1 MAKQQK
7 ETVLVTDLP
16 LGTILKFKGTK
27 GSAYRKLYKIQHSP
41 ARFNPSGLKIH
52 DGWYSLWG
60 ILMNHHQKDGLHTFT
75 EDCGMTSNGLD
86 KVTHQVICEGGQMEL
101 RPIQIVTPEQLKEG
115 LV

>member
-27 GSAYRKLYKIQHSP
+27 GSAYRKLYKIKHYTP
-41 ARFNPSGLKIH
+41 NPGSSHNGY
-52 DGWYSLWG
+52 WALWG
-60 ILMNHHQKDGLHTFT
+60 ILMDHTQKNDFHTFT

-86 KVTHQVICEGGQMEL
+86 KVTHQVICEGGKLEL
-101 RPIQIVTPEQLKEG
+101 RPIQVVTPEQMKDG

>member
-1 MAKQQK
+1 MAATK

-27 GSAYRKLYKIQHSP
+27 GSAYRKLYKISHHPALVNQGGWQHHP
-41 ARFNPSGLKIH
+41 EWF
-52 DGWYSLWG
+52 SLWG
-60 ILMNHHQKDGLHTFT
+60 ILMNHHQKDDFHTFT

-86 KVTHQVICEGGQMEL
+86 KVTHRVVCEGGKIEL
-101 RPIQIVTPEQLKEG
+101 FPIRVVTPDELKEG

>member
-1 MAKQQK
+1 MAATK

-27 GSAYRKLYKIQHSP
+27 GTAYRKLYKIYHSP
-41 ARFNPSGLKIH
+41 PLVNNGGWQYH
-52 DGWYSLWG
+52 DGYYALWG
-60 ILMNHHQKDGLHTFT
+60 ILMNHVQKSDFHTLE

-86 KVTHQVICEGGQMEL
+86 KVTHRVICEGGKIEL
-101 RPIQIVTPEQLKEG
+101 IPIRVVTPKQLEEG

>member
-1 MAKQQK
+1 MAATK

-27 GSAYRKLYKIQHSP
+27 GTAYRKLYKIEHYPPQ
-41 ARFNPSGLKIH
+41 FNQGGLKIH

-60 ILMNHHQKDGLHTFT
+60 ILMNHHQKDDFHTFK
-75 EDCGMTSNGLD
+75 EDCGMTSNGME
-86 KVTHQVICEGGQMEL
+86 KITHRVVCEGGKIEL
-101 RPIQIVTPEQLKEG
+101 IPIRVVTPKQLEEG